1 MKQFKK
7 AASAI
12 GNHGKIALKGFVRMM
27 CGACTACLL
36 GLAIYGFVM
45 VSRETGW
52 AAVSDF
58 ITSIATAV
66 VGLACMYIQGGNCKK
81 RGAK

>member
-7 AASAI
+7 AARAI
-12 GNHGKIALKGFVRMM
+12 GNHGKIALKGFVRII

-45 VSRETGW
+45 VSTETGW
-52 AAVSDF
+52 SAVCDF
-58 ITSIATAV
+58 VTATATAV
-66 VGLACMYIQGGNCKK
+66 LGLACMYIQGGNCKK
-81 RGAK
+81 RSAK

>member
-1 MKQFKK
+1 MNKFKK
-7 AASAI
+7 VARAI
-12 GNHGKIALKGFVRMM
+12 SIHGKIALKGFVRMM

-52 AAVSDF
+52 VAVCDF
-58 ITSIATAV
+58 ITAVATAV
-66 VGLACMYIQGGNCKK
+66 VGLSCMYIQGGNGKK
-81 RGAK
+81 RGAR